1 MTWTDT
7 KITCI
12 LPENQDSNCSPV
24 IEVPGNGYA
33 GVENVPPISYRFVS
47 LFFFEWTV
55 STGHHHRSK

>member
-33 GVENVPPISYRFVS
+33 GVENVPPISYRFVC
-47 LFFFEWTV
+47 LIF
-55 STGHHHRSK
+55 